1 MKVLAYW
8 AARTGIFVAVL
19 ALLWAVGW
27 RDVLAMIAAFI
38 VGWLISYLALP
49 ALRVNAS
56 TQMEGWVTRSHD
68 RRHLEDAVE
77 DAESDPGALQ
87 GDPDSEQDSVR
98 EADRA
103 EAPENEG
110 QAGRSG
116 SDAHGD
122 SEQQRR

>member
-27 RDVLAMIAAFI
+27 RDILAVVAAFI

-49 ALRVNAS
+49 ALRVNAN
-56 TQMEGWVTRSHD
+56 TQMATWVTRSHA
-68 RRHLEDAVE
+68 RQHLEDAIE
-77 DAESDPGALQ
+77 DAESDPDGLQ
-87 GDPDSEQDSVR
+87 GDAHSQQDSVR
-98 EADRA
+98 EADGA
-103 EAPENEG
+103 DAPEHEG
-110 QAGRSG
+110 HAGGRG
-116 SDAHGD
+116 GDAHGD